1 MMKKYLVGGAVRDE
15 LLGLNNQE
23 SEKDYVVV
31 GSSPKEMKSL
41 GYRQVGKDFPVFL
54 HPESGEEYALAR
66 IERKV
71 GSGYSGFEFNTS
83 KEVTLE
89 QDLLRRDLTIN
100 AIAKSKDGDLIDPC
114 GGVKDIERK
123 TLRHISDAF
132 AEDPVRLLRVARFAQ
147 RFNSLGFKIAN
158 ETKLLMRQMVISGEV
173 DSLVPERVFREL
185 SSALSAEK
193 ASIFFNVLC
202 ECGAYQRVFPMLEI
216 EESVIDEL
224 DIVEDI
230 KPEIQ
235 FAIWLHQQKA
245 ESIDALCGHLKCP
258 KEYQKLAEL
267 SSKWCLFIKDFIRH
281 SAKEILDFYLQT
293 DALRREERFAK
304 LLNVFRVLGFD
315 VQMVSQL
322 ADGLREID
330 VSELDKAQIIEEL
343 FEKRLSVIRQFLDTT

>member
-1 MMKKYLVGGAVRDE
+1 
-15 LLGLNNQE
+15 
-23 SEKDYVVV
+23 
-31 GSSPKEMKSL
+31 MKSL
-41 GYRQVGKDFPVFL
+41 GYRQVGKYFPVFL

-100 AIAKSKDGDLIDPC
+100 AIAKGKGSDLIDPC

-132 AEDPVRLLRVARFAQ
+132 TEDPVRLLRVARFAQ
-147 RFNSLGFKIAN
+147 RFNSLGFKIAS
-158 ETKLLMRQMVISGEV
+158 ETRLLMRQMVISGEV

-185 SSALSAEK
+185 SLALSAEK
-193 ASIFFNVLC
+193 VSIFFNVLS
-202 ECGAYQRVFPMLEI
+202 ECGAYQRIFPMLEI
-216 EESVIDEL
+216 ENSVIDKL
-224 DIVEDI
+224 DTVEDI

-235 FAIWLHQQKA
+235 FAIWLQQQKI
-245 ESIDALCGHLKCP
+245 EIIDALCGHLKCP

-267 SSKWCLFIKDFIRH
+267 SSKWGPFMKDFMKH

-293 DALRREERFAK
+293 DAIRRGDRFAK
-304 LLNVFRVLGFD
+304 LLTVFRVLGFD
-315 VQMVSQL
+315 VQIAPQL
-322 ADGLREID
+322 ADGLRGID
-330 VSELDKAQIIEEL
+330 VSELNKAQIVDEL
-343 FEKRLSVIRQFLDTT
+343 YKKRLSLIRQFLDTT

>member
-15 LLGLNNQE
+15 LLGLSNHE
-23 SEKDYVVV
+23 TEKDYVVV
-31 GSSPKEMKSL
+31 GSSPEEMKSL
-41 GYRQVGKDFPVFL
+41 GYRQVGKYFPVFL

-83 KEVTLE
+83 TEVTLE

-100 AIAKSKDGDLIDPC
+100 AIAKGKDSDLIDPC

-132 AEDPVRLLRVARFAQ
+132 TEDPVRLLRVARFAQ
-147 RFNSLGFKIAN
+147 RFNSLGFKIAS
-158 ETKLLMRQMVISGEV
+158 ETRLLMRQMVISGEV

-185 SSALSAEK
+185 SLALSAEK
-193 ASIFFNVLC
+193 VSIFFNVLS
-202 ECGAYQRVFPMLEI
+202 ECGAYQRIFPMLEI
-216 EESVIDEL
+216 ENSVIDKL
-224 DIVEDI
+224 DTVEDI

-235 FAIWLHQQKA
+235 FAIWLQQQKI
-245 ESIDALCGHLKCP
+245 EIIDALCGHLKCP

-267 SSKWCLFIKDFIRH
+267 SSKWGPFMKDFMKH

-293 DALRREERFAK
+293 DAIRRGDRFAK
-304 LLNVFRVLGFD
+304 LLTVFRVLGFD
-315 VQMVSQL
+315 VQIAPQL
-322 ADGLREID
+322 ADGLRGID
-330 VSELDKAQIIEEL
+330 VSELNKAQIVDEL
-343 FEKRLSVIRQFLDTT
+343 YKKRLSLIRQFLDTT

>member
-15 LLGLNNQE
+15 LLGLSNQE
-23 SEKDYVVV
+23 TEKDYVVV

-41 GYRQVGKDFPVFL
+41 GYRQVGKYFPVFL

-100 AIAKSKDGDLIDPC
+100 AIAKDKDGDLIDPC
-114 GGVKDIERK
+114 SGVKDIERK

-132 AEDPVRLLRVARFAQ
+132 TEDPVRLLRVARFAQ
-147 RFNSLGFKIAN
+147 RFNSLGFKIASK
-158 ETKLLMRQMVISGEV
+158 TKLLMRQMVISGEV

-185 SSALSAEK
+185 SLALSAKK

-202 ECGAYQRVFPMLEI
+202 ECGAYQRIFPMLEI
-216 EESVIDEL
+216 ENSVIDKL
-224 DIVEDI
+224 DTVEDI

-235 FAIWLHQQKA
+235 FAIWLQQQKI
-245 ESIDALCGHLKCP
+245 EIIDALCGHLKCP

-267 SSKWCLFIKDFIRH
+267 SSKWGPFMKDFMKH

-293 DALRREERFAK
+293 DAIRRGDRFAK
-304 LLNVFRVLGFD
+304 LLTVFRVLGFD
-315 VQMVSQL
+315 VQIAPQL
-322 ADGLREID
+322 ADGLRGID
-330 VSELDKAQIIEEL
+330 VSELNKAQIVDEL
-343 FEKRLSVIRQFLDTT
+343 YKKRLSLIRQFLDTT

>member
-15 LLGLNNQE
+15 LLGLSNQE
-23 SEKDYVVV
+23 TEKDYVVV
-31 GSSPKEMKSL
+31 GSSPEEMKSL
-41 GYRQVGKDFPVFL
+41 GYRQVGKYFPVFL

-100 AIAKSKDGDLIDPC
+100 AIAKGKDSGLIDPC
-114 GGVKDIERK
+114 GGVNDIERK

-132 AEDPVRLLRVARFAQ
+132 TEDPVRLLRVARFAQ
-147 RFNSLGFKIAN
+147 RFNSLGFKIAS
-158 ETKLLMRQMVISGEV
+158 ETRLLMRQMVISGEV

-185 SSALSAEK
+185 SLALSAEK
-193 ASIFFNVLC
+193 VSIFFNVLS
-202 ECGAYQRVFPMLEI
+202 ECGAYQRIFPMLEI
-216 EESVIDEL
+216 ENSVIDKL
-224 DIVEDI
+224 DTVEDI

-235 FAIWLHQQKA
+235 FAIWLQQQKI
-245 ESIDALCGHLKCP
+245 EIIDALCGHLKCP

-267 SSKWCLFIKDFIRH
+267 SSKWGPFMKDFMKH

-293 DALRREERFAK
+293 DAIRRGDRFAK
-304 LLNVFRVLGFD
+304 LLTVFRVLGFD
-315 VQMVSQL
+315 VQIAPQL
-322 ADGLREID
+322 ADGLRGID
-330 VSELDKAQIIEEL
+330 VSELNKAQIVDEL
-343 FEKRLSVIRQFLDTT
+343 YKKRLSLIRQFLDTT